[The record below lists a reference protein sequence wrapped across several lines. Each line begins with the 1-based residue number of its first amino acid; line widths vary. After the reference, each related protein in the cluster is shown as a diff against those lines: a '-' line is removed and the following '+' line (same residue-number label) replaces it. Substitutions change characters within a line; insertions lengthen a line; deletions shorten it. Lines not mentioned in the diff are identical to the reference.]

1 MCETMIAFKN
11 FIRQTRMIRFEGE
24 TTQNGSARI
33 LPLFQQFVLAHAEL
47 FKRVHHYTAPIN
59 ALPGQKGR
67 VYAYFRDNVLRQAL
81 RELRAEDEGVS
92 VEETEPIEFYYKEN
106 MALSNGEV
114 APRAIVGWVEND
126 PAAVP
131 DPEPPS
137 PPVPVPHEKRYT
149 PSEIAAAHA
158 LLMLSQQV

>member
-1 MCETMIAFKN
+1 MCETMIAFKH

-106 MALSNGEV
+106 LALSNGEV
-114 APRAIVGWVEND
+114 APRAVVGWVEND
-126 PAAVP
+126 PAA

-137 PPVPVPHEKRYT
+137 PPVPHEKRYS